1 MKGPRVTLTNG
12 RYEFRIRNG
21 GAMVLADPPEA
32 GWVMERPIRQ
42 PRTAR
47 DRRPTCDPARI
58 PSGVPE

>member
-1 MKGPRVTLTNG
+1 
-12 RYEFRIRNG
+12 
-21 GAMVLADPPEA
+21 MVLADPPEA